1 MLQSMK
7 KISGLTIAIAVL
19 GATAIGC
26 GSDADDSAPATTA
39 SATAAPVTTEDSYYA
54 PAPTASESTE
64 PVSTADH
71 VVVTQGFEFS
81 PATLTIVV
89 GETVEFQVGGGHN
102 LAWDCTGDALTGTV
116 TRTFDE
122 PGTYSYCCTNHAG
135 MSGVIIVE

>member
-7 KISGLTIAIAVL
+7 KIAGLTIAIAVL
-19 GATAIGC
+19 GATAVGC
-26 GSDADDSAPATTA
+26 GSDGDDSAPATTA
-39 SATAAPVTTEDSYYA
+39 STTPATTE
-54 PAPTASESTE
+54 PATTDPA
-64 PVSTADH
+64 STADH
-71 VVVTQGFEFS
+71 VVLTQGFEFS
-81 PATLTIVV
+81 PASLTITA

-135 MSGVIIVE
+135 MSGLIIVE